1 MLNGLTI
8 SSIVLY
14 MVCFI
19 VEFNYLCK
27 LFKQKN
33 MWNKFKILTIALTV
47 ISVMCIACKDKK
59 DEPQDNE
66 TNRTIIL
73 YLIATN
79 SLSTSIAN
87 DISDIEY
94 VIQNSKDMNNCRL
107 LVYYVPYSQSPCL
120 YEIKKNKND
129 VENITIKTYST
140 NIKSTTVERMSEV
153 LYDAIAAAPAKSYGL
168 ILGSHA
174 SGWAN
179 SLEARSNFVSPLDF
193 GDDNGSAM
201 PIHELAE
208 AIPDNLF
215 EFIYADACYMGGVEV
230 GYELK
235 NDTHYFIGSVTE
247 IPIDG
252 MDYINNIPCFLDDSI
267 DLIQVCKNTY
277 NKYNTKSGSSR
288 TCTISLIDCSQ
299 LRNVASICKS
309 IYSIGIGTSDY
320 TSIQRYKR
328 SVPYLFYDFKQYVNS
343 FTADVSNEA
352 RLSELKSQFNQSI
365 EKVVMYKATTPF
377 IFNSLA
383 INETNYSGLSTYII
397 GSTSSTGVNENYYKS
412 LSWYRD
418 VISK

>member
-1 MLNGLTI
+1 MWSKFKVLA
-8 SSIVLY
+8 IVLS
-14 MVCFI
+14 FI
-19 VEFNYLCK
+19 LIIC
-27 LFKQKN
+27 
-33 MWNKFKILTIALTV
+33 T
-47 ISVMCIACKDKK
+47 SCKDEN
-59 DEPQDNE
+59 DEPQYKE

-79 SLSTSIAN
+79 SLSSSIAS

-107 LVYYVPYSQSPCL
+107 LVYYAAYSQNPCL
-120 YEIKKNKND
+120 YEIKKNNND
-129 VENITIKTYST
+129 IENITIKTYSS

-153 LYDAIAAAPAKSYGL
+153 LNDAIAAAPAKSYGL

-179 SLEARSNFVSPLDF
+179 SLESRSNFVSPLDF
-193 GDDNGSAM
+193 GDDNGSTM

-215 EFIYADACYMGGVEV
+215 EFIYTDACYMGGVEV
-230 GYELK
+230 AYELK

-252 MDYINNIPCFLDDSI
+252 MDYINNIPCFFDDSV

-288 TCTISLIDCSQ
+288 TCTISLIDCTQ
-299 LRNVASICKS
+299 LRNVASVCKS
-309 IYSIGIGTSDY
+309 IYSIGEGTRDY
-320 TSIQRYKR
+320 NSIQRYKR

-343 FTADVSNEA
+343 FTTDILNDA
-352 RLSELKSQFNQSI
+352 RLTELKSQFNESL
-365 EKVVMYKATTPF
+365 ENVVIYKAATPF

-383 INETNYSGLSTYII
+383 ISETNYSGLSTYII

-418 VISK
+418 VITK